1 MKNPRRGSL
10 ACQPEYCSMGNI
22 LEHDQ
27 RMIRRL
33 LKPDVSHAIN
43 PISWSTWQF

>member
-1 MKNPRRGSL
+1 
-10 ACQPEYCSMGNI
+10 MGNI

-27 RMIRRL
+27 RMIQRP
-33 LKPDVSHAIN
+33 LKPDVPHAIN